1 MQCRSLSLAAV
12 RPDDDLDIMIES
24 DQEPQKPFDRE
35 LPELTPKHLR
45 DVRLRDTEQFPGLD
59 LFQTTLPHDGIDL
72 VHELR
77 LDQVLLGIRYA
88 QVLED
93 VPAPNLSFH
102 LTHGPLPFAICSASR
117 SRCSI
122 SSVSRRGVSRPVF
135 DFFWNACST

>member
-1 MQCRSLSLAAV
+1 MFTHSPVAGAVCELNGGSGDMQCRSFSPAAV

-35 LPELTPKHLR
+35 LPELAPKHLR

-77 LDQVLLGIRYA
+77 LDQVLLGIRHA

-93 VPAPNLSFH
+93 VPAPNLSFP
-102 LTHGPLPFAICSASR
+102 LTHDAAE
-117 SRCSI
+117 
-122 SSVSRRGVSRPVF
+122 
-135 DFFWNACST
+135 